1 MELDD
6 SFWQPFFDVGSGWT
20 HLEVRSM
27 HRGYSRT
34 QHDDDDGQVEP
45 DGSIYLVSFM
55 EPEDD
60 DTSDDDARRPRRA
73 AASSAAIFGLKEVRA
88 GDALQ
93 PDECAVCLRD
103 FHAEETL
110 RAMPCSH
117 AFHQRCI
124 FQWLRRNGVCP
135 LCRHQLPTEPEED
148 FSVYR
153 SPLTILVRDGCR
165 IRR

>member
-6 SFWQPFFDVGSGWT
+6 SSRQPFLVVGSGWT

-27 HRGYSRT
+27 HGGYSRT
-34 QHDDDDGQVEP
+34 QHDDDDQVEP

-60 DTSDDDARRPRRA
+60 DTSDDARRPPRA
-73 AASSAAIFGLKEVRA
+73 AASSAAIFGLKVVRA

-93 PDECAVCLRD
+93 PECAVCLRD
-103 FHAEETL
+103 FDAKETL